1 MQKSLK
7 LLKNFK
13 DNKGN
18 TAQVE
23 GDEVTMA
30 LLNDLWNELDT
41 KYFTVD
47 RIAAAASGLMNS
59 SGFGSGLNIGKNGA
73 NTAAQKATVSNINQQ
88 IQNLLDA
95 TLSGITNS
103 INQVLNKDTTNAE
116 EISKVVAQTQM
127 NIDNFMNN
135 LNSNFKVLDTSTQKQ
150 TLLQLESMF
159 GELKNAIQSDSL
171 LNQSVQIEKIINDLA
186 TGLSGGLAANQYK
199 GDIFESLIAVTGQR
213 LAGVAMKNFDTT
225 IKNGLVTGQS
235 RSARG
240 IVRANF
246 SSEVD
251 WEKALSAKSFKQPFG
266 DKFIVSADAVQDKVD
281 VVIELN
287 DGNNAYIS
295 AKNYN
300 LKSLQ
305 KGVKNTSASFL
316 TLIQN
321 ENQNNIVN
329 HYLNLNAVTGKG
341 RHSLNAAAAEVNNL
355 MRKIAIAKLITGYN
369 TVTGV
374 GQTMQAANVFAV
386 LNSDTY
392 EVKLYNM
399 KDVLEGI
406 FSQKRY
412 EKMYIPSYFYKT
424 NIKAP
429 IFQTRLNNIIK
440 QLNVSVS
447 YTLREEEYAH

>member
-13 DNKGN
+13 DNKSN

-116 EISKVVAQTQM
+116 EISKVVTQTQI

-171 LNQSVQIEKIINDLA
+171 LNQSIQIEKIINDLA

-213 LAGVAMKNFDTT
+213 LAGVAMKNLDTT
-225 IKNGLVTGQS
+225 IKNGLVTGQG

-240 IVRANF
+240 IVRSNF

-251 WEKALSAKSFKQPFG
+251 
-266 DKFIVSADAVQDKVD
+266 
-281 VVIELN
+281 
-287 DGNNAYIS
+287 
-295 AKNYN
+295 
-300 LKSLQ
+300 
-305 KGVKNTSASFL
+305 
-316 TLIQN
+316 
-321 ENQNNIVN
+321 
-329 HYLNLNAVTGKG
+329 
-341 RHSLNAAAAEVNNL
+341 
-355 MRKIAIAKLITGYN
+355 
-369 TVTGV
+369 
-374 GQTMQAANVFAV
+374 
-386 LNSDTY
+386 
-392 EVKLYNM
+392 
-399 KDVLEGI
+399 
-406 FSQKRY
+406 
-412 EKMYIPSYFYKT
+412 
-424 NIKAP
+424 
-429 IFQTRLNNIIK
+429 
-440 QLNVSVS
+440 
-447 YTLREEEYAH
+447 